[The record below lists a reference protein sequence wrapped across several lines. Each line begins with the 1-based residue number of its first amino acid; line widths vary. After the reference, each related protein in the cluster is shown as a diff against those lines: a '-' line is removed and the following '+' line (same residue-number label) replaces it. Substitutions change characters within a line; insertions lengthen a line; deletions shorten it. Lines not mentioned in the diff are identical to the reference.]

1 MLFQTQNKT
10 LHTFHTVKYSFIF
23 CRILLSANK
32 CVESEKRV
40 KISQLSLNQKYSLNC
55 SWLLSV
61 LFILNKCFSDPKV
74 QFPVYN
80 LHLLISSW
88 KITFVYFDRKVT
100 SGDCCLTGHS
110 FHQQIPN
117 KLKKKGAISF
127 LFSLRYSTL
136 VPLPSATGK
145 IMDMFPLKNGL
156 QCLKKWFKLMHL
168 TSTDYE
174 EIPDSFPKCKNLCNH

>member
-1 MLFQTQNKT
+1 MLFQIQNKT

-40 KISQLSLNQKYSLNC
+40 KISQLSLNQNYSLNC
-55 SWLLSV
+55 SWLLFV
-61 LFILNKCFSDPKV
+61 LFILNKCFADPKV

-88 KITFVYFDRKVT
+88 KITFVYFDRRVT
-100 SGDCCLTGHS
+100 SGDCCLAGHS

-117 KLKKKGAISF
+117 KLKKKKRCHKFLVFFEIFNSCSFTICNWENYGHIS
-127 LFSLRYSTL
+127 
-136 VPLPSATGK
+136 P
-145 IMDMFPLKNGL
+145 
-156 QCLKKWFKLMHL
+156 KKWSPMPKKVVQAYASHIYRLWGDPRF
-168 TSTDYE
+168 
-174 EIPDSFPKCKNLCNH
+174 IPKMQEFM